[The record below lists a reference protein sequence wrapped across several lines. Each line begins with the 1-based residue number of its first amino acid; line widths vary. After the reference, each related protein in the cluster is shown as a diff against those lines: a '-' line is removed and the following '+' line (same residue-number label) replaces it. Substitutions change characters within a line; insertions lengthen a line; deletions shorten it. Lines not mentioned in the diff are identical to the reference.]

1 MNRYILGRIASVV
14 LVLLGVSVLTFFI
27 AHVVPGD
34 PVLVALGEH
43 AREEQI
49 AAYRHAYGL
58 DRPVPVQFAVY
69 LGRLIRGDLGISIRT
84 RRPVADDL
92 REFMPATMELG
103 GAAWLVALLL
113 GIPAGILSAVFKDRI
128 LDHLSRLG
136 ALIGASF
143 PVFWLG
149 LLLLGAFYYRLQ
161 WFPGPGRLD
170 VVISP
175 PPMRTGFLLVDAA
188 LAGDGEAFR
197 NALRHLVLPALT
209 LGLFSTAVIARMTRS
224 AMLEVLY
231 QDYIRTARAK
241 GLPQR
246 RVVALHALKNA
257 MIPTLTI
264 IGISFGSLLS
274 GAVLTETIF
283 AWPGLGRYATASAI
297 SLDFPAVMGVTLVVA
312 VVYTLVNLFVDL
324 IYARL
329 DPRVRYE

>member
-1 MNRYILGRIASVV
+1 MSRYILGRIASTG

-27 AHVVPGD
+27 AHVVPAD

-43 AREEQI
+43 AREDQI
-49 AAYRHAYGL
+49 AAYRKAYGL
-58 DRPVPVQFAVY
+58 DRPVPEQFIVY
-69 LGRLIRGDLGISIRT
+69 LGRVVRGDLGTSIRT
-84 RRPVADDL
+84 RRPVGEDL
-92 REFMPATMELG
+92 REFMPATIELG

-113 GIPAGILSAVFKDRI
+113 GIPAGILSAVYKDRI
-128 LDHLSRLG
+128 FDHLSRLG
-136 ALIGASF
+136 ALIGASL

-149 LLLLGAFYYRLQ
+149 LVLLGLFYYRLG

-170 VVISP
+170 VALSP
-175 PPMRTGFLLVDAA
+175 PPLRTGLLLFDAA
-188 LAGDGEAFR
+188 LARDGAVLR
-197 NALRHLVLPALT
+197 NALGHLVLPALT

-241 GLPQR
+241 GLQER
-246 RVVALHALKNA
+246 RVIVLHALKNA

-264 IGISFGSLLS
+264 VGISFGSLLS
-274 GAVLTETIF
+274 GAVLTETVF

-312 VVYTLVNLFVDL
+312 LLYTLVNLGVDL
-324 IYARL
+324 VYARL

>member
-1 MNRYILGRIASVV
+1 MV

-34 PVLVALGEH
+34 PVLAALGEH
-43 AREEQI
+43 AREDQI
-49 AAYRHAYGL
+49 TAYRHAYGL

-92 REFMPATMELG
+92 REFLPATMELG
-103 GAAWLVALLL
+103 SAAWLVALLL
-113 GIPAGILSAVFKDRI
+113 GIPAGILSAVFRDRI
-128 LDHLSRLG
+128 FDHLSRIG

-149 LLLLGAFYYRLQ
+149 LLLLAAFYYRLR

-170 VVISP
+170 VIITP
-175 PPMRTGFLLVDAA
+175 PPMRTGFLLLDAI
-188 LAGDGEAFR
+188 LASDEDAFR
-197 NALRHLVLPALT
+197 NGLRHLVLPALT

-241 GLPQR
+241 GLR
-246 RVVALHALKNA
+246 EGRVVALHALKNA

-297 SLDFPAVMGVTLVVA
+297 SLDFPAVMGVTLIVA
-312 VVYTLVNLFVDL
+312 VVYTVVNLFVDL

>member
-1 MNRYILGRIASVV
+1 VSRYVLGRIASTV

-49 AAYRHAYGL
+49 VAYRRAYGL
-58 DRPVPVQFAVY
+58 DRPVPVQYAVY
-69 LGRLIRGDLGISIRT
+69 LGRLTRGDLGISIRT

-92 REFMPATMELG
+92 QEFLPATIELS

-128 LDHLSRLG
+128 FDHLSRLG

-149 LLLLGAFYYRLQ
+149 LLLLGAFYYRLR
-161 WFPGPGRLD
+161 WLPGPGRLD

-175 PPMRTGFLLVDAA
+175 PPLRTGLLLVDAV
-188 LAGDGEAFR
+188 LAGDGEALR

-224 AMLEVLY
+224 AMLEVLF

-241 GLPQR
+241 GLR
-246 RVVALHALKNA
+246 EGRVVALHALKNA

-312 VVYTLVNLFVDL
+312 VVYTQVNLVVDL

>member
-1 MNRYILGRIASVV
+1 MV

-49 AAYRHAYGL
+49 VAYRRAYGL
-58 DRPVPVQFAVY
+58 DRPVPVQYAVY
-69 LGRLIRGDLGISIRT
+69 MSRLTRGDLGISIRT

-92 REFMPATMELG
+92 QEFLPATIELSS
-103 GAAWLVALLL
+103 AAWLVALVL

-128 LDHLSRLG
+128 FDHLSRLG

-149 LLLLGAFYYRLQ
+149 LLLLGAFYYRLR
-161 WFPGPGRLD
+161 WLPGPGRLD

-175 PPMRTGFLLVDAA
+175 PPLRTGLLLVDAV
-188 LAGDGEAFR
+188 LAGDGEALR

-224 AMLEVLY
+224 AMLEVLF

-241 GLPQR
+241 GLR
-246 RVVALHALKNA
+246 EGRVVALHALKNA

-312 VVYTLVNLFVDL
+312 VVYTQVNLVVDL

>member
-1 MNRYILGRIASVV
+1 V

-49 AAYRHAYGL
+49 VAYRRAYGL
-58 DRPVPVQFAVY
+58 DRPVPVQYAVY
-69 LGRLIRGDLGISIRT
+69 LGRLTRGDLGISIRT

-92 REFMPATMELG
+92 QEFLPATIELS

-128 LDHLSRLG
+128 FDHLSRLG

-149 LLLLGAFYYRLQ
+149 LLLLGAFYYRLR
-161 WFPGPGRLD
+161 WLPGPGRLD

-175 PPMRTGFLLVDAA
+175 PPLRTGLLLVDAV
-188 LAGDGEAFR
+188 LAGDGEALR

-224 AMLEVLY
+224 AMLEVLF

-241 GLPQR
+241 GLR
-246 RVVALHALKNA
+246 EGRVVALHALKNA

-312 VVYTLVNLFVDL
+312 VVYTQVNLVVDL

>member
-1 MNRYILGRIASVV
+1 MA

-43 AREEQI
+43 ARDDQI
-49 AAYRHAYGL
+49 AAYRRAYGL
-58 DRPVPVQFAVY
+58 DRPVPVQYAVY
-69 LGRLIRGDLGISIRT
+69 IRRLLTGDLGISIRT

-92 REFMPATMELG
+92 RQFLPATVELG
-103 GAAWLVALLL
+103 TSAWLVALAL
-113 GIPAGILSAVFKDRI
+113 GIPAGILSAVFRDRI
-128 LDHLSRLG
+128 FDHLSRVA
-136 ALIGASF
+136 ALIGASL

-149 LLLLGAFYYRLQ
+149 LLLLATFYYRLR
-161 WFPGPGRLD
+161 WLPGPGRLD
-170 VVISP
+170 IALSP
-175 PPMRTGFLLVDAA
+175 PAARTGLLMIDAT
-188 LAGDGEAFR
+188 LAGDVQ
-197 NALRHLVLPALT
+197 ALRDAARHLVLPALT

-224 AMLEVLY
+224 AMLEVLF

-241 GLPQR
+241 GLRER
-246 RVVALHALKNA
+246 RVVTLHALKNA

-283 AWPGLGRYATASAI
+283 AWPGLGRYATTSAI

-312 VVYTLVNLFVDL
+312 VLYTVVNLFVDIL
-324 IYARL
+324 YARL

>member
-1 MNRYILGRIASVV
+1 MV

-69 LGRLIRGDLGISIRT
+69 LGRLTRGDLGISIRT

-128 LDHLSRLG
+128 FDHLSRLG

-161 WFPGPGRLD
+161 WLPGPGRLD

>member
-1 MNRYILGRIASVV
+1 MA
-14 LVLLGVSVLTFFI
+14 LVLLGVSVLTFFL

-43 AREEQI
+43 AREDQI

-58 DRPVPVQFAVY
+58 DRPVPVQYAVY
-69 LGRLIRGDLGISIRT
+69 LRRLLTGDLGISIRT
-84 RRPVADDL
+84 RRPVAQDL
-92 REFMPATMELG
+92 REFLPATIELG
-103 GAAWLVALLL
+103 STAWLVALVL
-113 GIPAGILSAVFKDRI
+113 GIPAGILSAVFKDRTF
-128 LDHLSRLG
+128 DHVSRVG
-136 ALIGASF
+136 ALMGASL

-149 LLLLGAFYYRLQ
+149 LLLLATFYYQLRWL
-161 WFPGPGRLD
+161 PGPGRLD
-170 VVISP
+170 IGISP
-175 PPMRTGFLLVDAA
+175 PTARTGLLLVDGA
-188 LAGDGEAFR
+188 LAGDGEALR
-197 NALRHLVLPALT
+197 DAARHLVLPALT

-241 GLPQR
+241 GLR
-246 RVVALHALKNA
+246 EWRVVSLHALKNA

-312 VVYTLVNLFVDL
+312 VVYTVVNLAVDL

>member
-1 MNRYILGRIASVV
+1 MG

-27 AHVVPGD
+27 AHVVPAD

-43 AREEQI
+43 AREDQI
-49 AAYRHAYGL
+49 QAYRRAYGL
-58 DRPVPVQFAVY
+58 DRPIGVQYVIY
-69 LGRLIRGDLGISIRT
+69 LRRLAAGDLGISIRT

-92 REFMPATMELG
+92 REFLPATVELG
-103 GAAWLVALLL
+103 GTAWVIALLL
-113 GIPAGILSAVFKDRI
+113 GIPAGILSAVYKDRI
-128 LDHLSRLG
+128 FDHLSRIG
-136 ALIGASF
+136 ALVGASM

-149 LLLLGAFYYRLQ
+149 LLLLGTFYYRLR
-161 WFPGPGRLD
+161 WLPGPGRLD
-170 VVISP
+170 VSAIGP
-175 PPMRTGFLLVDAA
+175 PSRTGLLLVDAA
-188 LAGDGEAFR
+188 LAGDGAVLW

-241 GLPQR
+241 GLAR
-246 RVVALHALKNA
+246 ARVVLRHALRNA

-264 IGISFGSLLS
+264 VGISFGNLLS

-283 AWPGLGRYATASAI
+283 AWPGLGRYATTSAI
-297 SLDFPAVMGVTLVVA
+297 SLDFPAVVGVALVAA
-312 VVYTLVNLFVDL
+312 VIYTTVNLAIDL
-324 IYARL
+324 LYARL

>member
-1 MNRYILGRIASVV
+1 MV

-49 AAYRHAYGL
+49 VAYRRAYGL
-58 DRPVPVQFAVY
+58 DRPVPVQYAVY
-69 LGRLIRGDLGISIRT
+69 MSRLTRGDLGISIRT

-92 REFMPATMELG
+92 QEFLPATIELSS
-103 GAAWLVALLL
+103 AAWLVALLL
-113 GIPAGILSAVFKDRI
+113 GIPAGILSAVFKDRTF
-128 LDHLSRLG
+128 DHLSRLV

-149 LLLLGAFYYRLQ
+149 LLLLGAFYYRLR
-161 WFPGPGRLD
+161 WLPGPGRLD

-175 PPMRTGFLLVDAA
+175 PQLRTGLLLVDAV
-188 LAGDGEAFR
+188 LAGDWEALR

-241 GLPQR
+241 GLR
-246 RVVALHALKNA
+246 EWRVVALHALKNA

-312 VVYTLVNLFVDL
+312 VVYTQVNLVVDL

>member
-1 MNRYILGRIASVV
+1 MG

-27 AHVVPGD
+27 AHVVPAD

-43 AREEQI
+43 ARDDQI
-49 AAYRHAYGL
+49 EAYRKAYGL
-58 DRPVPVQFAVY
+58 DRPVPIQFVTY
-69 LGRLIRGDLGISIRT
+69 LGRLARGDLGVSIRT

-92 REFMPATMELG
+92 GEFMPATVELG

-113 GIPAGILSAVFKDRI
+113 GIPAGILSAVYKDRI
-128 LDHLSRLG
+128 FDHLSRLG
-136 ALIGASF
+136 ALAGASL

-149 LLLLGAFYYRLQ
+149 LVLLGIFYYRLQ
-161 WFPGPGRLD
+161 WFPGPGRFDIVL
-170 VVISP
+170 SP
-175 PPMRTGFLLVDAA
+175 PQVRSGLLVVDAA
-188 LAGDGEAFR
+188 LARDAAALR
-197 NALRHLVLPALT
+197 NALGHLALPALT

-231 QDYIRTARAK
+231 QDYVRTARAK
-241 GLPQR
+241 GLQER
-246 RVVALHALKNA
+246 RVIVLHALKNA
-257 MIPTLTI
+257 MIPTMTI

-283 AWPGLGRYATASAI
+283 AWPGLGRYATASAV

-312 VVYTLVNLFVDL
+312 LLYTVVNLLVDL